1 MNIFSIY
8 NALVLIKEVFA
19 INRVYLS
26 GPIIDY
32 DDTGF
37 VIASGIN
44 DPDGNLYIYND
55 EIIDTVKES
64 SDLIKSCDVWAEVD
78 ALLSTD
84 EDGDLFLIPV
94 NINIISKNTNEVDI
108 RSMN

>member
-1 MNIFSIY
+1 MNISSIY
-8 NALVLIKEVFA
+8 NALVLIKEVFT

-78 ALLSTD
+78 ALLSAD
-84 EDGDLFLIPV
+84 EDGELFLIPV
-94 NINIISKNTNEVDI
+94 NINIVSKNVSEG
-108 RSMN
+108 SGQLMN